1 MMSFS
6 KCICDFTAKE
16 ELLTLLPM
24 KERLRGR
31 GHFSVVQKLYG
42 ENQQLPVCKLCI
54 IDGCLLSQYQ
64 SCIMLYKVYSVY
76 V

>member
-1 MMSFS
+1 
-6 KCICDFTAKE
+6 
-16 ELLTLLPM
+16 M

-31 GHFSVVQKLYG
+31 GHFSVVQKLNG